1 MTTCPYR
8 QAIAQNTNAKPILS
22 LPIESAK
29 YSLTDPNSVGL
40 TPPPLHPMVEK
51 ADSRVIGLT
60 GGIGTGKTTA
70 SQYLTKR
77 YGLPVLD
84 ADLYAREAVQ
94 PGSNILA
101 EIYNRYG
108 TQIQR
113 ADGTLDRQAL
123 GRIVFGDAAER
134 QWLETRIHPSVRQ
147 RLLEERTILAHEPLL
162 VMAVPLL
169 FEANLTDLVTEIW
182 VVACS
187 AMHQRQRLT
196 QRDRL
201 SQAEAE
207 ARIAAQMPLAEKC
220 QRADRVLWNDQDPP
234 ALYQQ
239 IDQAMATLAP

>member
-1 MTTCPYR
+1 
-8 QAIAQNTNAKPILS
+8 
-22 LPIESAK
+22 
-29 YSLTDPNSVGL
+29 
-40 TPPPLHPMVEK
+40 MVEK
-51 ADSRVIGLT
+51 ASSWVIGLT

-77 YGLPVLD
+77 YRLPVLD

-94 PGSNILA
+94 PGNSIL
-101 EIYNRYG
+101 IDICDRYG
-108 TQIQR
+108 AHIQR
-113 ADGTLDRQAL
+113 TDGTLGRQAL

-134 QWLETRIHPSVRQ
+134 RWLEARIHPYVRQ
-147 RLLEERTILAHEPLL
+147 RLLEERIVLAHEPLL

-201 SQAEAE
+201 SEAE
-207 ARIAAQMPLAEKC
+207 AAARIEAQMPLAEKC

-239 IDQAMATLAP
+239 IDQAMAALAP